1 MVTLIDIVGSYYL
14 QGMLDEYIPDQLI
27 STLGIITIGLII
39 IYIIQQMMS
48 FAKEY
53 LLNVLS
59 LRLVIDVILSYYQAH
74 LYPAYVFLCDTADRG
89 DHLAFLGCQSD
100 H

>member
-1 MVTLIDIVGSYYL
+1 ILRQKALLTYIVLASLMVTLIDIVGSYYL

-39 IYIIQQMMS
+39 TYIIQQMMS

-59 LRLVIDVILSYYQAH
+59 L
-74 LYPAYVFLCDTADRG
+74 
-89 DHLAFLGCQSD
+89 
-100 H
+100 

>member
-1 MVTLIDIVGSYYL
+1 ILRQKALLTYIVLASLMVTLIDIVGSYYL

-39 IYIIQQMMS
+39 TYLIQQVMS

-59 LRLVIDVILSYYQAH
+59 
-74 LYPAYVFLCDTADRG
+74 
-89 DHLAFLGCQSD
+89 
-100 H
+100 

>member
-1 MVTLIDIVGSYYL
+1 ILRQKALLTYIVLASLMVTLIDIVGSYYL

-39 IYIIQQMMS
+39 TYLIQQVMS

-53 LLNVLS
+53 LLNVL
-59 LRLVIDVILSYYQAH
+59 
-74 LYPAYVFLCDTADRG
+74 
-89 DHLAFLGCQSD
+89 
-100 H
+100 

>member
-1 MVTLIDIVGSYYL
+1 ILRQKALLTYIVLASLMVTLIDIVGSYYL

-39 IYIIQQMMS
+39 TYIIQQMMS

-59 LRLVIDVILSYYQAH
+59 
-74 LYPAYVFLCDTADRG
+74 
-89 DHLAFLGCQSD
+89 
-100 H
+100 

>member
-1 MVTLIDIVGSYYL
+1 IILRQKALLTYIVLASLMVTLIDIVGSYYL

-39 IYIIQQMMS
+39 TYLIQQVMS

-59 LRLVIDVILSYYQAH
+59 LRLVIDVILSYIKH
-74 LYPAYVFLCDTADRG
+74 IFT
-89 DHLAFLGCQSD
+89 
-100 H
+100 

>member
-1 MVTLIDIVGSYYL
+1 ILRQKALLTYIVLASLLVTLIDIVGSYYL

-27 STLGIITIGLII
+27 STLGIITIGLLIT
-39 IYIIQQMMS
+39 YLIQQVMS

-59 LRLVIDVILSYYQAH
+59 L
-74 LYPAYVFLCDTADRG
+74 
-89 DHLAFLGCQSD
+89 
-100 H
+100 